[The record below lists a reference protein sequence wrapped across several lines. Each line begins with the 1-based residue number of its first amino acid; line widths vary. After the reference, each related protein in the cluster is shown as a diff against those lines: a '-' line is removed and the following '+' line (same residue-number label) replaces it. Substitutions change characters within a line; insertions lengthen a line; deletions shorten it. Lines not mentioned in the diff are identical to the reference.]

1 MAQYYNNSNRGYG
14 GGYNQKQNSYLST
27 QTRSVAD
34 LQKFLS
40 SESVMSQLSSC
51 VAKNCNA
58 DDIVSSIL
66 TLAQKTP
73 SLLNCK
79 PESLL
84 AAAVVC
90 ASMGTPPDGIHAYL
104 VPQKANKDDSQSGI
118 IPIPTARGLSEV
130 AAAYGISS
138 IVHGVVREGDLFEW
152 RIEDGCL
159 HYSHTPALYKTRP
172 SDDTITHAYCTWR
185 DKEGNLFGELMQIW
199 EINEVKAM
207 SRTSKEGTPWQKWF
221 SEMARKTVVK
231 RAAKH
236 WPLPNQI
243 LEGMRKAD
251 EMEFGSFNDNKKD
264 LRVVSRRKQTRE
276 EFEALPVVEDA
287 PNFYPEEEEMISMS
301 AEQAQEEPVTIT
313 RAANEAK

>member
-1 MAQYYNNSNRGYG
+1 MAQYYNNRTYS
-14 GGYNQKQNSYLST
+14 GGYQKPGNYLST
-27 QTRSVAD
+27 QTRTVAD

-40 SESVMSQLSSC
+40 SESVMCQLSSC

-84 AAAVVC
+84 SAAVVC

-104 VPQKANKDDSQSGI
+104 VPQKTNKDDAQSGI

-152 RIEDGCL
+152 RIEDGRL
-159 HYSHTPALYKTRP
+159 RYTHTPALYKTRP

-185 DKEGNLFGELMQIW
+185 DKDGNLFGELMQIW
-199 EINEVKAM
+199 EINEVKSM

-251 EMEFGSFNDNKKD
+251 EMEFGSFSDDKKD
-264 LRVVSRRKQTRE
+264 LRVVSRRKKARE
-276 EFEALPVVEDA
+276 EVEALPVVEDV
-287 PNFYPEEEEMISMS
+287 PNFYPEEEEMISLN
-301 AEQAQEEPVTIT
+301 AEPSQEEPISINRTT
-313 RAANEAK
+313 NESK

>member
-1 MAQYYNNSNRGYG
+1 MAQYYNTNRNYSGQYG
-14 GGYNQKQNSYLST
+14 SQNSYLPART
-27 QTRSVAD
+27 KTVAD
-34 LQKFLS
+34 LQKFFS
-40 SESVMSQLSSC
+40 SESVMTQLSSC

-73 SLLNCK
+73 SLLSCK

-104 VPQKANKDDSQSGI
+104 VPQKANKDDQQSGI

-138 IVHGVVREGDLFEW
+138 IVHGVVREGDVFEW

-159 HYSHTPALYKTRP
+159 HYKHTPALYKTKP

-185 DKEGNLFGELMQIW
+185 DKDGNLFGELMQIW

-243 LEGMRKAD
+243 LEGMRRAD

-264 LRVVSRRKQTRE
+264 IRVVSRKKQCRE
-276 EFEALPVVEDA
+276 EFEALPVVDDA
-287 PNFYPEEEEMISMS
+287 SNFYPEEDEMISNNTD
-301 AEQAQEEPVTIT
+301 QPQEETISINRT
-313 RAANEAK
+313 NSEAK